1 MVRKA
6 LEVGRGLDEGGTR
19 KAVELLETLR
29 VANEL
34 YTNGDQGAREMN
46 SLQQHITS
54 WVTSRVDSGGLACGW
69 ERPPAASNTIPAHV
83 KKMAR
88 RYDMLRAALLRTA
101 MAPRS
106 GLRGSG
112 GGLASVAESDEERLA
127 SARSGQASA
136 RGLPSIEVYLP
147 AQQANQVGSAG
158 PLPPVENSYAELE
171 EDPLL
176 SPHFHEEG
184 GEEEEESEEGSEE
197 EEETAMAEEDEE
209 ETAGG
214 TPRRRTGELLA

>member
-1 MVRKA
+1 
-6 LEVGRGLDEGGTR
+6 
-19 KAVELLETLR
+19 
-29 VANEL
+29 
-34 YTNGDQGAREMN
+34 
-46 SLQQHITS
+46 
-54 WVTSRVDSGGLACGW
+54 
-69 ERPPAASNTIPAHV
+69 
-83 KKMAR
+83 
-88 RYDMLRAALLRTA
+88 MLRAALLRAA

-106 GLRGSG
+106 GLSGSG

-147 AQQANQVGSAG
+147 AQQSNQVGSAG
-158 PLPPVENSYAELE
+158 PLPPENTYAELE

-184 GEEEEESEEGSEE
+184 GEEEEEGSE

>member
-1 MVRKA
+1 
-6 LEVGRGLDEGGTR
+6 
-19 KAVELLETLR
+19 
-29 VANEL
+29 
-34 YTNGDQGAREMN
+34 
-46 SLQQHITS
+46 
-54 WVTSRVDSGGLACGW
+54 
-69 ERPPAASNTIPAHV
+69 
-83 KKMAR
+83 
-88 RYDMLRAALLRTA
+88 MLRAALLRTA